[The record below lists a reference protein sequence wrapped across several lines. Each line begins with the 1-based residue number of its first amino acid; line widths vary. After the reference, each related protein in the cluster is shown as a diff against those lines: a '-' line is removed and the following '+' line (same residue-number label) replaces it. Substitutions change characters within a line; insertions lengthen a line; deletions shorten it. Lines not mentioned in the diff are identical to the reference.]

1 MFCSLFGVLFG
12 GVESH
17 VNREQYNFQYSM
29 FWNYLFFITVIQK
42 NYKACSITYIRTY
55 FVTSG
60 IFSSQSWKGLL
71 IDEDPSTETLPV

>member
-1 MFCSLFGVLFG
+1 MFCFLFGVLFG
-12 GVESH
+12 GIESC
-17 VNREQYNFQYSM
+17 VNREQHNFQYSM
-29 FWNYLFFITVIQK
+29 CWNYLFFITVIQK

-55 FVTSG
+55 FVTSS